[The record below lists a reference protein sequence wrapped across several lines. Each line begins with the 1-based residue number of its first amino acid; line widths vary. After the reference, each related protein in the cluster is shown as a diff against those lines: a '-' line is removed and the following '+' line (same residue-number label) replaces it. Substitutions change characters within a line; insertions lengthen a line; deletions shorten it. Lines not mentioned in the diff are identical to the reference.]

1 MIISPISSVT
11 TPGLQVTAAR
21 GPDTVSALSL
31 TSGIGA
37 DSSLLD
43 TARNSNITVD
53 VSRLG
58 ELLAYVS
65 KLQNRQTSDGVNRTD
80 TIQTEAD
87 LAKLTAIASSFVDAF
102 NQLQAS
108 NSSLS
113 ENPLVPTSSDSLL
126 QAINA
131 GAQNADGTSLFEQLG
146 GIGINLQNA
155 SQPDSNSLLT
165 LDVASFQNVLAKD
178 SSGTIALLAQALQ
191 VLGSAE
197 STVITQNQEFASGNI
212 LSNTDNNS
220 IENTATTNAANNSNN
235 INANSDPNT
244 DTTGTTA
251 TATGNVNTVTPA
263 ANAEALLQQTLADKA
278 LQAEIETA
286 RNSQAAVNADVSN
299 TVTVNTVD
307 DAAQAIPGI
316 PASPETRA
324 AGLPASN
331 DATNTAQ
338 INTPTNAALTIS
350 TNGTNGTNATNA
362 RIDTVPDSVANTG
375 TGIDLNVASNAQAI
389 DAAAT
394 GNTLSITADTADTA
408 DTANTANTTLPQ
420 SLNIQTPAQ
429 TSVQTPLQSPSTEI
443 VDTSTA
449 VQANTVTE
457 NRLAANVTTP
467 VTTPSS
473 LLTESQ
479 LENKIAVNS
488 IQSNE
493 NAASTTASGNTKT
506 APNNYSALAAVSQ
519 TLDTTLATIN
529 QTSTAASNITASN
542 QSPPASLA
550 STTTAS
556 TVTSNTSTQQ
566 TMSAS
571 NSAAVNA
578 NINATDIPHIQDGIN
593 PLISAAVAAYRVRD
607 GIQANTTE
615 KPRPAQTDTVTA
627 TEAIT
632 VVEPVTL
639 DLHEHAQNQR
649 HDAEAD
655 SAYHEAEEL
664 GEPDKLAEVAGNI
677 NVNA

>member
-11 TPGLQVTAAR
+11 TPGLQVTAALSL
-21 GPDTVSALSL
+21 DTVSALSL

-58 ELLAYVS
+58 ELLAYVA
-65 KLQNRQTSDGVNRTD
+65 KLQNRQTEDVAITDGVNRTD
-80 TIQTEAD
+80 TAQTETDFAQF
-87 LAKLTAIASSFVDAF
+87 TAIASSFVDAF

-113 ENPLVPTSSDSLL
+113 NNPLVPTSSDSLL

-165 LDVASFQNVLAKD
+165 LDVASFQNALAKD
-178 SSGTIALLAQALQ
+178 SSGTIALLTQALQ

-212 LSNTDNNS
+212 LANTGTNS

-235 INANSDPNT
+235 INANSDPKT
-244 DTTGTTA
+244 DTTGA

-263 ANAEALLQQTLADKA
+263 ANAGALLQQTLADEA

-286 RNSQAAVNADVSN
+286 RNSKTAVNADVSN

-338 INTPTNAALTIS
+338 INTPTNAGLTIS
-350 TNGTNGTNATNA
+350 TNGTNGTNGTNATNA
-362 RIDTVPDSVANTG
+362 RIDTVPDAVANTG
-375 TGIDLNVASNAQAI
+375 TGIDLNVASNTLAI
-389 DAAAT
+389 DAGAT
-394 GNTLSITADTADTA
+394 GSTLSITA

-443 VDTSTA
+443 VDTPKA

-457 NRLAANVTTP
+457 NKLATNVTTP

-473 LLTESQ
+473 LLTESR
-479 LENKIAVNS
+479 LENKIAANS

-506 APNNYSALAAVSQ
+506 APNNYSALAEVSQ

-529 QTSTAASNITASN
+529 QTSTTASNITASN
-542 QSPPASLA
+542 QSPPVSLA
-550 STTTAS
+550 STTTAN

-566 TMSAS
+566 TTPAS

-639 DLHEHAQNQR
+639 DLHEHSQNQR

-664 GEPDKLAEVAGNI
+664 GEPDKIAEVAGNI